1 MTNFFLE
8 IFKII
13 FFDDEKIFFV
23 QLFFYELEFISTF
36 DLAHSE
42 SDCDKMT
49 TSSWGNV
56 SKPIDVYNLF
66 IDLECFLHGVRY
78 AFWHELTPDFQKV
91 SKCRKFFRIVR
102 KNIFPWDFF

>member
-1 MTNFFLE
+1 MDFRFSIFCDEKYFLE

-36 DLAHSE
+36 DVAHSE
-42 SDCDKMT
+42 SDSDKMVT
-49 TSSWGNV
+49 LSWCNV
-56 SKPIDVYNLF
+56 SKPIDVYSLF

-78 AFWHELTPDFQKV
+78 AF
-91 SKCRKFFRIVR
+91 
-102 KNIFPWDFF
+102 